1 MKRIVKL
8 GLVLGAAVLLGFTGC
23 TVEVNNTGAQN
34 APAQTSDP
42 TTTTTDPATTTVV
55 LSSISV
61 SGTPAFAASN
71 VFFAG
76 DSCDRYSLS
85 ATATYSDS
93 STKNVSASTRVP
105 ESVRNT
111 PGSIVFS
118 YTEDGV
124 TKTFEFAGSFY
135 IAASDALTQIP
146 VVLENYSG
154 TLSGGTYY
162 KFGDFP
168 QTLSA
173 ISNYSSD
180 TVYNGWYLGGDGYF
194 YAKIKENAYQTGYK
208 YSNGT
213 DVAQDSANSYKYFKV
228 EPIKWRKLTDSYSG
242 KKLLL
247 AENILVNHR
256 YAAGLNNYENSEIRT
271 YLNGTFWNTAF
282 TASAKSKIDDETD
295 LDNSAAST
303 NPASNPNQWYSG
315 TNDYAC
321 GTTKDKIFLLSEKEV
336 TTAEYGFA
344 EYNVYKG
351 DSNGTTE
358 SSRIRMI
365 TDFAKASGAWQNTT
379 AGYGGWWWLRSPS
392 YTGSTTARN
401 VLYDGGARDNPYVG
415 YTSGG
420 VCPAL
425 SLKN

>member
-1 MKRIVKL
+1 MKRFVRI
-8 GLVLGAAVLLGFTGC
+8 GLILGAAMLLGFAGC
-23 TVEVNNTGAQN
+23 TVNVNNTGAQN
-34 APAQTSDP
+34 APAQT
-42 TTTTTDPATTTVV
+42 TDPATTTEPTTTTVV

-61 SGTPAFAASN
+61 SGSPAFAASN

-118 YTEDGV
+118 YTEGGV
-124 TKTFEFAGSFY
+124 TKTFELAGSFY
-135 IAASDALTQIP
+135 IAASDALTQTP
-146 VVLENYSG
+146 VVLDNYSG
-154 TLSGGTYY
+154 TLLGGTYY

-168 QTLSA
+168 QTVSA

-194 YAKIKENAYQTGYK
+194 YAKIKEDANQTGYK

-228 EPIKWRKLTDSYSG
+228 EPIKWRKLTDDYSG

-247 AENILVNHR
+247 AENILVNYR
-256 YAAGLNNYENSEIRT
+256 YAASSNNYANSEIRT

-295 LDNSAAST
+295 VDNSAAST
-303 NPASNPNQWYSG
+303 TDAGGNLTQATS
-315 TNDYAC
+315 YAC
-321 GTTKDKIFLLSEKEV
+321 GTTKDKIFLLSEKEA
-336 TTAEYGFA
+336 TTTGYEFTA
-344 EYNVYKG
+344 YNVY
-351 DSNGTTE
+351 GTGN
-358 SSRIRMI
+358 SRIRMT
-365 TDFAKASGAWQNTT
+365 TDFAKASGAYQSTT
-379 AGYGGWWWLRSPS
+379 AGYGGWWWLRSPGYS
-392 YTGSTTARN
+392 DGDYARGVN
-401 VLYDGGARDNPYVG
+401 YDGDAHYG
-415 YTSGG
+415 YSVPSTNGG

>member
-8 GLVLGAAVLLGFTGC
+8 GLVLEAAVLLGFTGC
-23 TVEVNNTGAQN
+23 KVEVE
-34 APAQTSDP
+34 P
-42 TTTTTDPATTTVV
+42 TTTTVV

-76 DSCDRYSLS
+76 ESCDRYSLS

-118 YTEDGV
+118 YTEGGV
-124 TKTFEFAGSFY
+124 TKTFELAGSFY
-135 IAASDALTQIP
+135 IAASDALTQTP
-146 VVLENYSG
+146 VVLDNYSG
-154 TLSGGTYY
+154 TLLGGTYY

-168 QTLSA
+168 QTVSA

-194 YAKIKENAYQTGYK
+194 YAKIKETAYESGYK

-213 DVAQDSANSYKYFKV
+213 TVAQDSANSYKYFKV
-228 EPIKWRKLTDSYSG
+228 EPIRWRKLTDNYSG

-256 YAAGLNNYENSEIRT
+256 YAESSNNYANSEIRE

-282 TASAKSKIDDETD
+282 TDSEKSMIDETD
-295 LDNSAAST
+295 VDNSAAST
-303 NPASNPNQWYSG
+303 TDARGNLEQATS
-315 TNDYAC
+315 YAC

-336 TTAEYGFA
+336 TTLEYGFA
-344 EYNVYKG
+344 EYNV
-351 DSNGTTE
+351 SGTGN
-358 SSRIRMI
+358 SRIRMT
-365 TDFAKASGAWQNTT
+365 TDFAKASGACQNTSE
-379 AGYGGWWWLRSPS
+379 GYGGWWWLRSPYYNDSS
-392 YTGSTTARN
+392 YARY
-401 VLYDGGARDNPYVG
+401 VYSDGDAGNNYYRVSYAD
-415 YTSGG
+415 GG

>member
-42 TTTTTDPATTTVV
+42 TTTTVV

-61 SGTPAFAASN
+61 SGTPTFAASN

-76 DSCDRYSLS
+76 GSCDRYSLS

-93 STKNVSASTRVP
+93 STKDVSASTRVP

-118 YTEDGV
+118 YTEGGV
-124 TKTFEFAGSFY
+124 TKTFELAGSFY
-135 IAASDALTQIP
+135 IAASDALTQTP

-168 QTLSA
+168 QTVSA

-180 TVYNGWYLGGDGYF
+180 TVYNGWYLGSNGYF

-208 YSNGT
+208 YSDGT
-213 DVAQDSANSYKYFKV
+213 DVAQNSADSYKYFKV
-228 EPIKWRKLTDSYSG
+228 EPIKWRVLTDNYSG
-242 KKLLL
+242 KRLLL

-256 YAAGLNNYENSEIRT
+256 YAASSNNYANSEIRA
-271 YLNGTFWNTAF
+271 YLNDTFWNTAF
-282 TASAKSKIDDETD
+282 TDSEKSMIDETD
-295 LDNSAAST
+295 VDNSAAST
-303 NPASNPNQWYSG
+303 NPASKPNQWNSG

-321 GTTKDKIFLLSEKEV
+321 GTTKDKIFLLSEKEA
-336 TTAEYGFA
+336 TTTGYEFTA
-344 EYNVYKG
+344 YNAH
-351 DSNGTTE
+351 GTA
-358 SSRIRMI
+358 RIRMT
-365 TDFAKASGAWQNTT
+365 TDFAKASGAYQSTT
-379 AGYGGWWWLRSPS
+379 AGCGGCWWLRSP
-392 YTGSTTARN
+392 R
-401 VLYDGGARDNPYVG
+401 YDFSDRAHYVDRDGDAHKYSHVNL
-415 YTSGG
+415 THGG

-425 SLKN
+425 ALRN